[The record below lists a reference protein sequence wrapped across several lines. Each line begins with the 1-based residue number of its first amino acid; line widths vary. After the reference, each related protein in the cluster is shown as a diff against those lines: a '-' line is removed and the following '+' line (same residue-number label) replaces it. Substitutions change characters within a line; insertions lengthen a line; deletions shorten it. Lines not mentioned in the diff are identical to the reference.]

1 MAKYEVWCYVKIGH
15 LFMAMSRRSARV
27 SEMGKTG
34 EKKSL
39 LYGDNLSNNP

>member
-1 MAKYEVWCYVKIGH
+1 MV
-15 LFMAMSRRSARV
+15 MSRRSARV

-34 EKKSL
+34 KKNSL

>member
-1 MAKYEVWCYVKIGH
+1 MV
-15 LFMAMSRRSARV
+15 MSRRSARV

-34 EKKSL
+34 EKNSM